1 VGLGV
6 PCKTKNPAS
15 CEAGFSHFAVSEET
29 TEGSPRFVSAAPPP
43 VVVLD
48 EVHVSFFSNG
58 ANDIKTFAALS
69 MAPAPHTFN
78 FSLPAP
84 FAPLAAVC
92 ATIPVERRSAMA
104 QFIEA
109 INKMNV
115 TERMQVLEYLCSAL
129 APHFA
134 ETTPEW
140 HDEELRKTEELVA
153 AGEDSFM
160 SLEESKRRFAESAY
174 AR

>member
-1 VGLGV
+1 
-6 PCKTKNPAS
+6 
-15 CEAGFSHFAVSEET
+15 
-29 TEGSPRFVSAAPPP
+29 
-43 VVVLD
+43 
-48 EVHVSFFSNG
+48 
-58 ANDIKTFAALS
+58 
-69 MAPAPHTFN
+69 
-78 FSLPAP
+78 
-84 FAPLAAVC
+84 
-92 ATIPVERRSAMA
+92 MA